1 MQLKRGMAAW
11 HRSAL
16 SSFWKSCI
24 SSSDSC
30 SSPSGDTW
38 TKALTSIY
46 INLHPRRSRKQNS
59 SELYTILSNF
69 TLFHYSKCV
78 CKKHLVEKALELMRA
93 TILLTKLPEFFG
105 AKDSIS
111 IFVLHFHG
119 VLHDNLQNCWIS
131 LLSATLPSADCFFV
145 CVCVSGLSTF
155 NSCVSVID
163 QGQNQQT
170 GHWHWLTW
178 GHSSLTRTGMASTR
192 TVTRIIA
199 IYQKHKL

>member
-1 MQLKRGMAAW
+1 MQLKRGMATW

-78 CKKHLVEKALELMRA
+78 CKKHLLEKALELMRA

-131 LLSATLPSADCFFV
+131 LLSATLPKCWLFFFV
-145 CVCVSGLSTF
+145 CVCRGFQLSTAAY
-155 NSCVSVID
+155 
-163 QGQNQQT
+163 Q
-170 GHWHWLTW
+170 
-178 GHSSLTRTGMASTR
+178 SLTKGKISRL
-192 TVTRIIA
+192 VTDIDWHGA
-199 IYQKHKL
+199 IVHRQGPEWHRQGR